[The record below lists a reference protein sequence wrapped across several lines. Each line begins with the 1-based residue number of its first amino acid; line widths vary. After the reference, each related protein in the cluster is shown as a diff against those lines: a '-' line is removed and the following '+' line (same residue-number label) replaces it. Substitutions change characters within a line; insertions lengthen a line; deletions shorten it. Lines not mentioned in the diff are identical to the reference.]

1 VGRPDIVFRAAR
13 VVVFCDGDY
22 WHGRDLDHRLAK
34 LAAGHNA
41 PHWVAKITSN
51 VERDRRVT
59 AALESEGWL
68 VLRYWE
74 TDIKK
79 SAPAIARE
87 VATHIQTRCRLYRQ
101 LALAVARSAVLAPQR
116 PLASQLGQQGGDA
129 NGPPGLGQRVKL
141 GAVERRCVRAN
152 QRDALRCE
160 LPDAATWRRRELC
173 ALQTVVGPIRSMPE
187 QHLGATPGHALI
199 AIIPRELQ
207 AIGDEVLCA
216 SR

>member
-1 VGRPDIVFRAAR
+1 VKYAGLEPASRHASAAARGSSKKQNTRCELILRKALTVFGLRYRLDVTDLVGRPDIVFCAAR

-22 WHGRDLDHRLAK
+22 WHGRDLHRRLAK

-41 PHWVAKITSN
+41 PYWVAKITSN

-87 VATHIQTRCRLYRQ
+87 VATHVQ
-101 LALAVARSAVLAPQR
+101 A
-116 PLASQLGQQGGDA
+116 
-129 NGPPGLGQRVKL
+129 
-141 GAVERRCVRAN
+141 
-152 QRDALRCE
+152 
-160 LPDAATWRRRELC
+160 RRRL
-173 ALQTVVGPIRSMPE
+173 R
-187 QHLGATPGHALI
+187 
-199 AIIPRELQ
+199 R
-207 AIGDEVLCA
+207 
-216 SR
+216 